1 MAHYTLT
8 PKGKARVI
16 RNCLATSRSSAV
28 GDDALGVPRC
38 GSDICL
44 MTSEILRCEVIL
56 PAAVIFCS
64 AKLYLPESE
73 YSCFPLWGKWIDGM

>member
-1 MAHYTLT
+1 MAYYKLT

-16 RNCLATSRSSAV
+16 RNYLAASWSSAV

-44 MTSEILRCEVIL
+44 MTSEILR
-56 PAAVIFCS
+56 
-64 AKLYLPESE
+64 
-73 YSCFPLWGKWIDGM
+73 

>member
-1 MAHYTLT
+1 MAHYKLT
-8 PKGKARVI
+8 PNGKARVV
-16 RNCLATSRSSAV
+16 RNCLAASCFTAV

-56 PAAVIFCS
+56 LAAVIFCS

-73 YSCFPLWGKWIDGM
+73 HPCFPPRGRFPR